1 VDFSSRCASA
11 SAYVKVWADRLGAV
25 LNALHIVDAQ
35 ALGYQGDDF
44 SYKDRSD
51 LIVRRTADLKY
62 FSERYFGEMVVH
74 QTVLS
79 GSTADEIED
88 FAKNKDMNLIMLP
101 REHQSVG
108 SRLLRDS
115 LTAAI
120 LSRCTASVWTTEYLE
135 AAPDPSVSNIL
146 CAVHS
151 EGDVMLE
158 SQNSR
163 ILQKVQYLASV
174 FHAKI
179 TFLHVTKKEGSPS
192 VFQAGGL
199 FPSVDPWFAQVREQW
214 GDSAQF
220 VEKSGDVLTIIRDIA
235 KQVGTDMI
243 VVGRTRPGTIGL
255 GVQGHILEIDHV
267 TRRPVLSVW

>member
-1 VDFSSRCASA
+1 VSA
-11 SAYVKVWADRLGAV
+11 SGYVKAWADRLGAV
-25 LNALHIVDAQ
+25 VNALHIVDAK
-35 ALGYQGDDF
+35 ALGYEGYDF
-44 SYKDRSD
+44 AYKDLSD

-62 FSERYFGEMVVH
+62 FAERYFGEMVVH

-79 GSTADEIED
+79 GSTPDEIED
-88 FAKNKDMNLIMLP
+88 FAKNRDMDLIMLP

-146 CAVHS
+146 CAVHF

-158 SQNSR
+158 SQNAR
-163 ILQKVQYLASV
+163 ILEKVQYLASV
-174 FHAKI
+174 FHATV
-179 TFLHVTKKEGSPS
+179 TFLQVMKKGGSSS
-192 VFQAGGL
+192 VSQAGGL
-199 FPSVDPWFAQVREQW
+199 SPSGDPWFAQVREQW

-220 VEKSGDVLTIIRDIA
+220 VKKSGDVLTIIRDIA
-235 KQVGTDMI
+235 KQVAADLT
-243 VVGRTRPGTIGL
+243 VVGRTRPGTLGL